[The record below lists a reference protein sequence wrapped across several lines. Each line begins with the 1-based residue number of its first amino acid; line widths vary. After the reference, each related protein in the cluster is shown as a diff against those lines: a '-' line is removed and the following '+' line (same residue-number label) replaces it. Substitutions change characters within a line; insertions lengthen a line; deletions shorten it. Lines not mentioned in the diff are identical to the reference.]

1 MTISSNSKVTVLF
14 ASLAGTTIEFF
25 DFYIYANAAI
35 LVFPHLFFPESTPA
49 TQMLQSL
56 ATFAVAFFARPLGSA
71 FFGHYGDR
79 IGRKTTLV
87 AALLTLGLSTIMIG
101 LLPSYQSVGMVA
113 PILLVVCRFGQGFGL
128 GGEWGGAVLLAVENA
143 PPGKRAWYGMFPQLG
158 APLGLLLSGGVFLIL
173 TETLTPQDFLSFGW
187 RIPFIASS
195 LLIALGLYVRLK
207 ISETP
212 EFLSAAKQ
220 QKFQESI
227 PISNIISHQKK
238 SLLMASFSGI
248 ATFGIFYLM
257 TVFVAGWSIQHLS
270 FTEEDFL
277 IVQLYSIFFFAI
289 FIPISALL
297 ADKYTPKLIMSL
309 ASLFI
314 VLFGLFLEPLIS
326 IQDFGVLLILSIG
339 MALMGFTYGPLGTVL
354 SNMFPVKIRY
364 TGASLSFN
372 LAGILGASFAPF
384 IALWLANNYGFQYVG
399 YYLSIMG
406 MLSLIASA
414 LSDSQ
419 QKEAMN

>member
-87 AALLTLGLSTIMIG
+87 AALLTMGLSTIMIG

-238 SLLMASFSGI
+238 SLLMASFTGI

>member
-87 AALLTLGLSTIMIG
+87 AALLTMGLSTIMIG

-212 EFLSAAKQ
+212 EFISAAKQ

>member
-87 AALLTLGLSTIMIG
+87 AALLTMGLSTIMIG
-101 LLPSYQSVGMVA
+101 LLPSYQSVGIVA
-113 PILLVVCRFGQGFGL
+113 PILLVVFRFGQGFGL

-212 EFLSAAKQ
+212 EFISAAKQ

-238 SLLMASFSGI
+238 SLLMASFTGI

>member
-1 MTISSNSKVTVLF
+1 
-14 ASLAGTTIEFF
+14 
-25 DFYIYANAAI
+25 
-35 LVFPHLFFPESTPA
+35 
-49 TQMLQSL
+49 MLQSL

-87 AALLTLGLSTIMIG
+87 AALLTMGLSTIMIG

-173 TETLTPQDFLSFGW
+173 TETLIPQDFLSFGW

>member
-71 FFGHYGDR
+71 FFGHFGDR

-87 AALLTLGLSTIMIG
+87 AALLTMGLSTIMIG
-101 LLPSYQSVGMVA
+101 LLPSYQSVGIVA

-173 TETLTPQDFLSFGW
+173 TETLTTQDFLSFGW

-220 QKFQESI
+220 QKFQEFI

-238 SLLMASFSGI
+238 SLLIASFSGI

-414 LSDSQ
+414 LSHSQ

>member
-79 IGRKTTLV
+79 IGRKATLV
-87 AALLTLGLSTIMIG
+87 AALLTMGLSTIMIG

-238 SLLMASFSGI
+238 SLLMASFTGI

>member
-87 AALLTLGLSTIMIG
+87 AALLTMGLSTIMIG
-101 LLPSYQSVGMVA
+101 LLPSYQSVGIVA
-113 PILLVVCRFGQGFGL
+113 PILLVVFRFGQGFGL

-143 PPGKRAWYGMFPQLG
+143 PPGKRSWYGMFPQLG

-212 EFLSAAKQ
+212 EFISAAKQ

-238 SLLMASFSGI
+238 SLLMASFTGI

>member
-87 AALLTLGLSTIMIG
+87 AALLTMGLSTIMIG
-101 LLPSYQSVGMVA
+101 LLPSYQSVGIVA

-238 SLLMASFSGI
+238 SLLMASFTGI

>member
-87 AALLTLGLSTIMIG
+87 AALLTMGLSTIMIG

-113 PILLVVCRFGQGFGL
+113 PILLVICRFGQGFGL

-212 EFLSAAKQ
+212 EFISAAKQ

>member
-87 AALLTLGLSTIMIG
+87 AALLTMGLSTIMIG

>member
-87 AALLTLGLSTIMIG
+87 AALLTMGLSTIMIG

-277 IVQLYSIFFFAI
+277 IVQLYSIFFFAV

>member
-87 AALLTLGLSTIMIG
+87 AALLTMGLSTIMIG

-220 QKFQESI
+220 QKFQEFI

>member
-1 MTISSNSKVTVLF
+1 
-14 ASLAGTTIEFF
+14 
-25 DFYIYANAAI
+25 
-35 LVFPHLFFPESTPA
+35 
-49 TQMLQSL
+49 
-56 ATFAVAFFARPLGSA
+56 
-71 FFGHYGDR
+71 
-79 IGRKTTLV
+79 
-87 AALLTLGLSTIMIG
+87 
-101 LLPSYQSVGMVA
+101 
-113 PILLVVCRFGQGFGL
+113 
-128 GGEWGGAVLLAVENA
+128 
-143 PPGKRAWYGMFPQLG
+143 
-158 APLGLLLSGGVFLIL
+158 
-173 TETLTPQDFLSFGW
+173 
-187 RIPFIASS
+187 
-195 LLIALGLYVRLK
+195 
-207 ISETP
+207 
-212 EFLSAAKQ
+212 
-220 QKFQESI
+220 
-227 PISNIISHQKK
+227 
-238 SLLMASFSGI
+238 MASFSGI

>member
-71 FFGHYGDR
+71 FFGHFGDR

-87 AALLTLGLSTIMIG
+87 AALLTMGLSTIMIG

-238 SLLMASFSGI
+238 SLLIASFSGI

-257 TVFVAGWSIQHLS
+257 TVFVTGWSIQHLS

>member
-1 MTISSNSKVTVLF
+1 
-14 ASLAGTTIEFF
+14 
-25 DFYIYANAAI
+25 
-35 LVFPHLFFPESTPA
+35 
-49 TQMLQSL
+49 
-56 ATFAVAFFARPLGSA
+56 
-71 FFGHYGDR
+71 
-79 IGRKTTLV
+79 V
-87 AALLTLGLSTIMIG
+87 AALLTMGLSTIMIG

-238 SLLMASFSGI
+238 SLLMASFTGI

>member
-56 ATFAVAFFARPLGSA
+56 ATFAVAFFARPLVSA

-87 AALLTLGLSTIMIG
+87 AALLTMGLSTIMIG

>member
-1 MTISSNSKVTVLF
+1 MTILSNSKVTVLF

-87 AALLTLGLSTIMIG
+87 AALLTMGLSTIMIG

-143 PPGKRAWYGMFPQLG
+143 PPGKRSWYGMFPQLG

-238 SLLMASFSGI
+238 SLLMASFTGI

>member
-71 FFGHYGDR
+71 FFGHFGDR

-87 AALLTLGLSTIMIG
+87 AALLTMGLSTIMIG

-128 GGEWGGAVLLAVENA
+128 GGEWGGAILLAVENA

-173 TETLTPQDFLSFGW
+173 TETLTTQDFLSFGW

-220 QKFQESI
+220 QKFQEFI

-270 FTEEDFL
+270 FTEEGFL

-419 QKEAMN
+419 QKEVMN

>member
-87 AALLTLGLSTIMIG
+87 AALLTMGLSTIMIG

-314 VLFGLFLEPLIS
+314 VIFGLFLEPLIS